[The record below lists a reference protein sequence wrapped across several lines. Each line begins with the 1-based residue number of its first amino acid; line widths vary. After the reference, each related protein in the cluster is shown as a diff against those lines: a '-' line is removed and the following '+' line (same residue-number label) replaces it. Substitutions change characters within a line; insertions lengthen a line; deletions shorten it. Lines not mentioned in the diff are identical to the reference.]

1 MKQVGGSISVFLALT
16 ISLIL
21 AFCMVLVESAR
32 ENAMLLKA
40 DLLFQTGIQ
49 SVMAEYH
56 QELWEKYELFYLD
69 CSYGTETP
77 NYENIECRLQKYI
90 EENLR
95 YDGRG
100 WLSLQY
106 EDGKISE
113 VRLASDYVG
122 EDLYAKAVE
131 SVKKSMGIS
140 FAEQALRWLE
150 QVEATSYIEEYL
162 ENENQETYQVI
173 GEVNGSSIEVK
184 EEVWGFDKKGKP
196 ILIEEAEYETVDIHN
211 PLDKILSGNILLK
224 QVTNDMP
231 EISLNKINTKTLPS
245 KRSLSVGSAQERE
258 EETNMLDKAL
268 FCNYVL
274 KHLSSFADCKNE
286 TKEGLQYSLEYLIGG
301 KASDNLN
308 MEIVVGKLMIIR
320 EIDNY
325 LKILQD
331 EVRRAEAEAIGAAA
345 AALVPWVA
353 PIVTQA
359 TLIYWSY
366 EESITDVQKLLEGE
380 SVSLVKSIG
389 LDDVGLTELTYEQYL
404 YILLLMQSKD
414 TLILR
419 TMDMIEMDI
428 GREQYKFR
436 IDACVSFCEIKGTF
450 TDIYNKKYYVTQKV
464 QY

>member
-1 MKQVGGSISVFLALT
+1 MKQVNASISVFLALT
-16 ISLIL
+16 ISLVL
-21 AFCMVLVESAR
+21 AFCMALVESAR

-40 DLLFQTGIQ
+40 DLIFQIGVQ

-56 QELWEKYELFYLD
+56 HELWEKYELFYLD

-77 NYENIECRLQKYI
+77 NYENIGHRLQKYI
-90 EENLR
+90 DENLR

-106 EDGKISE
+106 EDGQISE
-113 VRLASDYVG
+113 VRLASDYIG
-122 EDLYAKAVE
+122 EDLYTKAVE
-131 SVKKSMGIS
+131 SVKESMGLS
-140 FAEQALRWLE
+140 FAEQALKWLE

-162 ENENQETYQVI
+162 EHENQETYQVI

-184 EEVWGFDKKGKP
+184 EEVWGFDKKGQP
-196 ILIEEAEYETVDIHN
+196 ILLEEAEYETVDIHN
-211 PLDKILSGNILLK
+211 PLDRILSGNILLK
-224 QVTNDMP
+224 KVTDSSQK
-231 EISLNKINTKTLPS
+231 ISLNKINIKSLPS
-245 KRSLSVGSAQERE
+245 KRALAAGSAPKRE
-258 EETNMLDKAL
+258 TETNLLDKAL

-274 KHLSSFADCKNE
+274 EHLSSFSDYKNE

-301 KASDNLN
+301 KESDNLN
-308 MEIVVGKLMIIR
+308 MEIVIGKLMVIR

-331 EVRRAEAEAIGAAA
+331 EIRLAEAEAIGAAA
-345 AALVPWVA
+345 ATLVPWVA

-359 TLIYWSY
+359 TLIYWAY
-366 EESITDVQKLLEGE
+366 EESINDVQRLLEGE
-380 SVSLVKSIG
+380 SVSLVKAIG
-389 LDDVGLTELTYEQYL
+389 LNDVGLAELNYEQYL

-428 GREQYKFR
+428 GREQYGFR
-436 IDACVSFCEIKGTF
+436 IDACVSFCEIQGVF
-450 TDIYNKKYYVTQKV
+450 MDIYNKKYYVTQKV